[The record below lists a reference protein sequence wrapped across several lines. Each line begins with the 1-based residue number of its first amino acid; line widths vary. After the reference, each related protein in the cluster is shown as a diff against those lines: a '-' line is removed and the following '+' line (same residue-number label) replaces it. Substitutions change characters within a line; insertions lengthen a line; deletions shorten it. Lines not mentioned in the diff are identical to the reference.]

1 MEELLQ
7 ITQGEVDRLTGIVG
21 GLLQL
26 TNLAQNTC
34 WESISSEE
42 LLRTVEEEL
51 SPLAAERRI
60 SLQTEQESCLLYG
73 DRELLHRAVFNLV
86 ENAVKYSPEG
96 SAVKIRMQRNAQRL
110 CISIEDQGPGIPEE
124 LRGRIFEP
132 FFRVDDART
141 RQQGGTGLGL
151 ALVQAI
157 AQFHGGT
164 VSVLETPSGGSRF
177 LLDLPCQNAPIS

>member
-1 MEELLQ
+1 
-7 ITQGEVDRLTGIVG
+7 
-21 GLLQL
+21 
-26 TNLAQNTC
+26 
-34 WESISSEE
+34 
-42 LLRTVEEEL
+42 
-51 SPLAAERRI
+51 
-60 SLQTEQESCLLYG
+60 
-73 DRELLHRAVFNLV
+73 
-86 ENAVKYSPEG
+86 
-96 SAVKIRMQRNAQRL
+96 MQRNAQRL

-164 VSVLETPSGGSRF
+164 VSVLETPPAAAG
-177 LLDLPCQNAPIS
+177 LL